1 MESRLLMAGVVK
13 TPWPDDKKEKKNGQE
28 GGVHCYG
35 YVVSLAWVCKGYYQ
49 EVDGSYVGRERRRVS
64 NRLLISYR

>member
-1 MESRLLMAGVVK
+1 MELRLLMAGVVK

-35 YVVSLAWVCKGYYQ
+35 YVVYHLY
-49 EVDGSYVGRERRRVS
+49 GSARDTIKR
-64 NRLLISYR
+64 